1 MVGSVS
7 EEMDHEFTLTDSFN
21 KLVGTESRK
30 KEVIDI
36 SFSCFYTVSSSVRP
50 VGRKMRKFIR

>member
-30 KEVIDI
+30 KYVI
-36 SFSCFYTVSSSVRP
+36 Y
-50 VGRKMRKFIR
+50 